1 MYAIDLTGIGM
12 WIESNMQGIAEKVF
26 IDKIPKALPTKLA
39 TYLYLQLNGRVM
51 DYGAFKRLS
60 ATINV
65 VAKDRQPGYANKTEI
80 NRMVNE
86 VLAKFPLRDDNKGW
100 VVSMPCVQ
108 LSRTI
113 TGFSYASITVTI
125 QINK

>member
-12 WIESNMQGIAEKVF
+12 WIESNVQGIAEKVF
-26 IDKIPKALPTKLA
+26 IDKIPKALPTNLA

-86 VLAKFPLRDDNKGW
+86 VLAKLPLRDDENGW
-100 VVSMPCVQ
+100 VASMPSVQ
-108 LSRTI
+108 PSRTI

>member
-12 WIESNMQGIAEKVF
+12 WIESNVQGIAEKVC
-26 IDKIPKALPTKLA
+26 IDKIPKALPTNLA

-100 VVSMPCVQ
+100 VVSMPSVQ
-108 LSRTI
+108 PSRTI

>member
-12 WIESNMQGIAEKVF
+12 WIESNVQGIAEKVF
-26 IDKIPKALPTKLA
+26 IDKIPKALPTNLA

-86 VLAKFPLRDDNKGW
+86 VLAKFPLRNDDKGW
-100 VVSMPCVQ
+100 VMSMPSVQ
-108 LSRTI
+108 PSRTI

>member
-26 IDKIPKALPTKLA
+26 LDKIPKALPTNLK
-39 TYLYLQLNGRVM
+39 TYIYITTGGRVM

-65 VAKDRQPGYANKTEI
+65 VARDRQPGYANKTEI

-86 VLAKFPLRDDNKGW
+86 VLAKLPLRDDENGW
-100 VVSMPCVQ
+100 VASMPSVQ
-108 LSRTI
+108 PSSTI
-113 TGFSYASITVTI
+113 TGFSYASVTVTI
-125 QINK
+125 RINK

>member
-1 MYAIDLTGIGM
+1 MYTIDLTGIGM
-12 WIESNMQGIAEKVF
+12 WLVRNMEGVAEKVF
-26 IDKIPKALPTKLA
+26 VDKIPKALPTKLV
-39 TYLYLQLNGRVM
+39 TYVYITTSSRVM
-51 DYGAFKRLS
+51 DYGAYKRLS

-86 VLAKFPLRDDNKGW
+86 VLAKFPIRDDAKGW
-100 VVSMPCVQ
+100 VISMPIVQ
-108 LSRTI
+108 PSRTI